1 MPLISKSCKM
11 ALLGDYT
18 YWEIGY
24 IHSIDI
30 IHANFL
36 ETQLTNII

>member
-1 MPLISKSCKM
+1 M
-11 ALLGDYT
+11 ALLGYYT

-30 IHANFL
+30 IHATFWKHN
-36 ETQLTNII
+36 